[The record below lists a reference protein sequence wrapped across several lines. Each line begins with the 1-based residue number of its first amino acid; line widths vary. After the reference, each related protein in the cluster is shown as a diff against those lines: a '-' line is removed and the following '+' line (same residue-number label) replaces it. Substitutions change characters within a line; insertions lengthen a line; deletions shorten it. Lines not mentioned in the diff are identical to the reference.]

1 VIEQSTSPT
10 GDALKTAR
18 GVWRPFRVVG
28 RYLRWL
34 FLSPPTELASPLER
48 TAMNNG
54 ASYQEAHA
62 RETGDDL

>member
-1 VIEQSTSPT
+1 MIEQSTLPT
-10 GDALKTAR
+10 GDVPKSAG
-18 GVWRPFRVVG
+18 GVRRPFRAVS

-54 ASYQEAHA
+54 ASYEEAHA